1 MALRKVSGQP
11 VHCGDSHNALPTGS
25 TIIQQSST
33 CFWTKHG
40 QLDTSQENLSKQ
52 ECQLTSHKC
61 YTVASKKR
69 TFAAVHGNIKSRR
82 RPVLA
87 AVHLSFIAMTYIA
100 NTQNGSSATISLCTD
115 DKYVTFHSGSVK
127 QAINKL
133 NSVIKKL
140 ETGRPM
146 TNISKCSI
154 TLFS

>member
-1 MALRKVSGQP
+1 MATHTTRYPRVQQSYSKAQP
-11 VHCGDSHNALPTGS
+11 VFGQSTDNWTHLKKTYQSRNASSLHTNVTQLP
-25 TIIQQSST
+25 Q
-33 CFWTKHG
+33 
-40 QLDTSQENLSKQ
+40 
-52 ECQLTSHKC
+52 
-61 YTVASKKR
+61 KKR